1 MLRLLIKTNLL
12 ISNRESGN
20 AVLSYLAYIL
30 GGAVLSFIAIAPI
43 LDPSNKQT
51 AGFFGMFTMFVVF
64 LDYMSMQLRLN
75 FVTLVESQ
83 ALDLFPISRIRSTCM
98 RFITFLTENRFLFY
112 AIPLLAVLLVLLK
125 NGNIT
130 RLFANVLIFML
141 FYVIISEILFAV
153 FPIFRK
159 LADHFSAKTV
169 TEASLLAL
177 AFAFILLST
186 FHGTNEN
193 VPLPIISDF
202 MKAMEGVAVSHMPDI
217 FTPLSRLVLIAVA
230 FPFVY
235 LSGDS
240 LISKFALYVSHGT
253 AGKLATQVVS
263 SENRAIYAIPRKRK
277 NEISEPRLVSGRAT
291 AKRERS
297 LFNLCFTDWRIRQK
311 EEKAFYI
318 VPMYAYLAVALMQ
331 IISRQLH
338 QPIVSPIFAIFFV
351 TLMLGIVLTENQLTQ
366 HGLQLKH
373 LSIFPYGR
381 TKFIY
386 MKSFA
391 TWSIISTVNVIL
403 CFILEIKFHIGAY
416 HLFQGIIYS
425 LFQPLALIILVNTL
439 ILQLNSLYR
448 VSIISLIIIIFGEI
462 FATIIYV
469 LLMSLN
475 ITVGVLFVIGLFIT
489 TYFLLVPTWGRRL
502 SLEFQNLLEDSK

>member
-1 MLRLLIKTNLL
+1 
-12 ISNRESGN
+12 
-20 AVLSYLAYIL
+20 
-30 GGAVLSFIAIAPI
+30 
-43 LDPSNKQT
+43 
-51 AGFFGMFTMFVVF
+51 
-64 LDYMSMQLRLN
+64 
-75 FVTLVESQ
+75 
-83 ALDLFPISRIRSTCM
+83 
-98 RFITFLTENRFLFY
+98 
-112 AIPLLAVLLVLLK
+112 
-125 NGNIT
+125 
-130 RLFANVLIFML
+130 
-141 FYVIISEILFAV
+141 
-153 FPIFRK
+153 
-159 LADHFSAKTV
+159 
-169 TEASLLAL
+169 
-177 AFAFILLST
+177 
-186 FHGTNEN
+186 
-193 VPLPIISDF
+193 
-202 MKAMEGVAVSHMPDI
+202 
-217 FTPLSRLVLIAVA
+217 
-230 FPFVY
+230 
-235 LSGDS
+235 
-240 LISKFALYVSHGT
+240 
-253 AGKLATQVVS
+253 
-263 SENRAIYAIPRKRK
+263 
-277 NEISEPRLVSGRAT
+277 
-291 AKRERS
+291 
-297 LFNLCFTDWRIRQK
+297 
-311 EEKAFYI
+311 
-318 VPMYAYLAVALMQ
+318 
-331 IISRQLH
+331 
-338 QPIVSPIFAIFFV
+338 
-351 TLMLGIVLTENQLTQ
+351 MLGIVLTENQLTQ